1 MPPRVDLLDPAVL
14 SDPYPLF
21 HRLRTE
27 DPVHWEADL
36 EFWAL
41 TRYADALYALRE
53 DSLLSSAIHDSPRP
67 GGVGLSSA
75 RWFVFLD
82 PPRHTRLR
90 ALVHSAFTPQV
101 VEGLRASIQAIADEL
116 LDRAAEAG
124 RLDLIADLGFP
135 LPAIVIAELLGVPA
149 EDRAQF
155 RAWSADLAAAGGLVR
170 MAADGAERLSRAR
183 AGGAALNAYFRDI
196 IRERRRAPRDDLV
209 SRLTGVQ
216 SAEGTLSEEELVDT
230 CALLLF
236 AGHETTTNL
245 IGNGMLALLRH
256 PDELSRLRADPS
268 LIGSAVEELL
278 RYDSPVQMRVRVAR
292 ETVEIGGRRIAKGQ
306 RVLILVGAA
315 NRDPARFPDP
325 DRLDIAR
332 PDNRHLAF
340 GHGIH
345 FCTGAPLARLEGA
358 IAIRRLLRRFP
369 RLELTTDQ
377 LAWRETLT
385 LRALNALPVSAR

>member
-1 MPPRVDLLDPAVL
+1 VPPRVDLLDPAVL

-41 TRYADALYALRE
+41 TRYADAVYALRE

-101 VEGLRASIQAIADEL
+101 VEGLRARIQAIVDEL

-268 LIGSAVEELL
+268 LIGPAVEELL